1 MIDEYELILQVLK
14 QGYIWLRI
22 VGTNDYKCVKVYQ
35 IYIINSPDKPYDFLQ
50 FMLETEQGDY
60 LLDGYGSMWELK
72 CPNIN
77 YEEKNIVEKS
87 LIDNLFTDI
96 LDINIDINEVDLM
109 FAKQEKC
116 REGHYWET
124 GVWKLA
130 SKLIE
135 KGWIKK

>member
-1 MIDEYELILQVLK
+1 MIDEYELALQVLK

-22 VGTNDYKCVKVYQ
+22 AGTNDYKLVKVYQ
-35 IYIINSPDKPYDFLQ
+35 IYVISQDKTYDFLQ
-50 FMLETEQGDY
+50 FMLQTEQGDY
-60 LLDGYGSMWELK
+60 ALDEYGSEWELEY
-72 CPNIN
+72 PNID
-77 YEEKNIVEKS
+77 YEEENIVKKS

-109 FAKQEKC
+109 FARQEKC

-135 KGWIKK
+135 KGWTKK